1 MQKKGAIEFSM
12 TTIIVVIIGVIIL
25 AIAIPWL
32 TGTLRQA
39 GELTDVAFDKAVE
52 SLRGNPTPDDPI
64 MLSQDS
70 FTLKRGER
78 AALAVRF
85 LNAEDSASF
94 TLNFY
99 EETTESQLFSLD
111 ETSKSIGSFFIKVL
125 LRWYNH
131 SVYLL
136 LPLTLVIT
144 KSLPKQKTEH
154 NYATVSGIS

>member
-111 ETSKSIGSFFIKVL
+111 ETSKSIGSGATFDWKVL
-125 LRWYNH
+125 INIPNTQDVVGDHFIDVVVGGKRT
-131 SVYLL
+131 
-136 LPLTLVIT
+136 PLVIT
-144 KSLPKQKTEH
+144 VE
-154 NYATVSGIS
+154 

>member
-1 MQKKGAIEFSM
+1 MQKKCVIEFSM
-12 TTIIVVIIGVIIL
+12 TTIIVVIICVIIL

-52 SLRGNPTPDDPI
+52 SLRGDPTPDDPI

-85 LNAEDSASF
+85 LNAESSGSF

-99 EETTESQLFSLD
+99 EGQTISGLFSYDDTTKTINSGDTFDWKVVVDIPSNNPNVVGDHFIDVSLD
-111 ETSKSIGSFFIKVL
+111 GK
-125 LRWYNH
+125 
-131 SVYLL
+131 
-136 LPLTLVIT
+136 
-144 KSLPKQKTEH
+144 KTPMVV
-154 NYATVSGIS
+154 TVE